1 MSVIVKGMEMP
12 VNCFRCPL
20 DSGVWK
26 PEQGPFILCRYTKGK
41 VDYDDVPTDRRLPC
55 CGLKEM
61 PEKHGRLIDA
71 DDMERFMSDTVQGDI
86 RQYPYSDTL
95 WDMAFKWIDSRPT
108 IVEAEGE

>member
-55 CGLKEM
+55 CGLKELL
-61 PEKHGRLIDA
+61 EEHGRLIEADSLKETLDYYIREAGWDEKTNRVLGWVKDEFIDA
-71 DDMERFMSDTVQGDI
+71 E
-86 RQYPYSDTL
+86 
-95 WDMAFKWIDSRPT
+95 PT
-108 IVEAEGE
+108 IVEAET

>member
-12 VNCFRCPL
+12 TSCASCRMAVCFADTGRAKCYATLSYIDPERGKRSYDCPL
-20 DSGVWK
+20 RS
-26 PEQGPFILCRYTKGK
+26 L
-41 VDYDDVPTDRRLPC
+41 
-55 CGLKEM
+55 

>member
-12 VNCFRCPL
+12 ESCWLCELSDIGICELKGKRWDPDPGQPRRPDWCPL
-20 DSGVWK
+20 HS
-26 PEQGPFILCRYTKGK
+26 L
-41 VDYDDVPTDRRLPC
+41 
-55 CGLKEM
+55 

>member
-12 VNCFRCPL
+12 ECCAGCFAISDSLGWCKASGNDIYSPFSMDGRPSFCPL
-20 DSGVWK
+20 R
-26 PEQGPFILCRYTKGK
+26 P
-41 VDYDDVPTDRRLPC
+41 
-55 CGLKEM
+55 M